1 MPDEI
6 REEPVLTE
14 QNIKDLVD
22 VANRI
27 EEFYGKP
34 EDVEWAFEEDGQ
46 LYMLQSR
53 PITTL

>member
-1 MPDEI
+1 M
-6 REEPVLTE
+6 LTE
-14 QNIKDLVD
+14 QNKKDLVD

-34 EDVEWAFEEDGQ
+34 EDVEWAFEEDEQ